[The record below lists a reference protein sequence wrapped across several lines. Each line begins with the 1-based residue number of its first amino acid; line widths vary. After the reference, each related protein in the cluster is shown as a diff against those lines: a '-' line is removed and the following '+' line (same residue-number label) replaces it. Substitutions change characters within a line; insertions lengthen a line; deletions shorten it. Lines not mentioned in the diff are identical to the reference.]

1 MIMKHIQLCVL
12 LLSAGLFLASCEK
25 DVFSE
30 TDDEETEI
38 SGQSPKAPA
47 QLNIVTRGSGD
58 SPNENAVADGR
69 VYVFDEVGQCV
80 DLLTTTA
87 TSNQVMTT
95 LPAGTYTFYAVGSS
109 DLSRFALPTKEQAS
123 PSSVI
128 TLAENQNMCDLLQK
142 LLTIMLEEGENIT
155 QNIVLDHKVLCID
168 QLEIQGVPD
177 DVTKVEVSIS
187 PLYKSIQLDGSY
199 VTNATESY
207 KIALEQDG
215 TSNTWQATPNQ
226 VLFPSKGTPNIKVS
240 FTTASGVKSYSYTA
254 SEELPANHHFTISGT
269 FTGNNDIALTG
280 ILTSSDWGE
289 DRTITFGF
297 DESNNVVPVA
307 GKKFNSYYVIS
318 VNSTAR
324 TALLL
329 AASSVPYSAPAA
341 NSSEATWRSALNT
354 AMAALAKPENAQGE
368 WRLPTVSE
376 AEVFTTVRSL
386 YTDDVS
392 PWYFCLNNN
401 ALCWGQGRKLKTG
414 TPEFQ
419 WGTIYNDNVSLRPVI
434 TVSY

>member
-47 QLNIVTRGSGD
+47 HVNIITRGSGD
-58 SPNENAVADGR
+58 TPSENAVADGR
-69 VYVFDEVGQCV
+69 VYIFNEAGQCV
-80 DLLTTTA
+80 NLLTTTA
-87 TSNQVMTT
+87 TSNQVTSA
-95 LPAGTYTFYAVGSS
+95 LPAGTYTFYAIGSS
-109 DLSRFALPTKEQAS
+109 DLSHFVLPTKEEAS

-128 TLAENQNMCDLLQK
+128 TRAENQDMCDLLQK
-142 LLTIMLEEGENIT
+142 TVSVTIEDGENVT
-155 QNIVLDHKVLCID
+155 QNIVLDHKVLSID
-168 QLEIQGVPD
+168 QLEIKGVPD
-177 DVTKVEVSIS
+177 DVTKVEVSVS

-269 FTGNNDIALTG
+269 YTPNSGIALTG
-280 ILTSSDWGE
+280 ILTASDWGE

-297 DESNNVVPVA
+297 DESYVIPAA
-307 GKKFNSYYVIS
+307 GTKYNGYYVIS
-318 VNSTAR
+318 VNSTAC

-329 AASSVPYSAPAA
+329 AKKSVSYSAPATS
-341 NSSEATWRSALNT
+341 SSETTWLTALNT
-354 AMAALAKPENAQGE
+354 AMAVLEKPNNAQGN
-368 WRLPTVSE
+368 WRLPTSTE
-376 AEVFTTVRSL
+376 AQVFAMDASL
-386 YTDDVS
+386 YIS
-392 PWYFCLNNN
+392 PESMWYFCIKDN
-401 ALCWGQGRKLKTG
+401 ALCWCQGRNLDTDN
-414 TPEFQ
+414 PEFV
-419 WGTIYNDNVSLRPVI
+419 WGASYNSSVSLRPVI
-434 TVSY
+434 TISY